1 MPGAVVGAGQTILT
15 HGEMWTRP
23 RQSLESREV
32 PTSIKGQRVNILRF
46 VVHIDPAKTL
56 SSAVP
61 VKRQALARSYANRH
75 GGFISRQNV
84 GSWGVF
90 CLALV

>member
-1 MPGAVVGAGQTILT
+1 MPDAVVGAGQTILT
-15 HGEMWTRP
+15 HSEMWTRP

-56 SSAVP
+56 SSAVS
-61 VKRQALARSYANRH
+61 VKRQALARPYANRH

-84 GSWGVF
+84 GPWGVF